1 MNAVLAPAIRLM
13 EHLRYPFKF
22 GLIFLLVFLC
32 LLGLSAF
39 VVGELKNKINTWE
52 NERRG
57 LAYIDALGPPI
68 EHIQQHRGMTHS
80 YLHGDQ
86 GFHDRILQKRD
97 EVEKHLA
104 ALQRI
109 DQREGAALKTAD
121 RLQTLQQQW
130 RRIKS
135 ESMTMAREDSFK
147 AHTDLIDG
155 FIELAHHIT
164 DSSEITLD
172 PRLDGYYLGDTLTN
186 ILPQL
191 AEDMGQARALSA
203 GAAAAGSLDRED
215 AITLTALVGR
225 INKLNEDLNRNL
237 KTAGAENAEVTASLR
252 DSVQKSNDAVSQFK
266 KMINDRLLQTE
277 ATAID
282 SKAVFDTATTAIG
295 ATYALYGR
303 ATLVFD
309 KILND
314 RIDADRQKMLTT
326 ASIAGLVLLI
336 VAYLFSA
343 LYYSIIGNLKT
354 IGDATRRFADGDL
367 TSRVKLNGRDELSE
381 IGAAFNAM
389 NAQFEMLIQQI
400 NGSTSQLAAAAEEL
414 AAISKES
421 AENVDLQ
428 RLETDQVATAMNEMT
443 ATVQE
448 VANNTNGAA
457 GAAEQADQE
466 AKNSR
471 RVVGLTSQGI
481 TLLAGEI
488 EKAAD
493 VIKRVDSDSQNIG
506 SVLDVI
512 RGIAEQTNLLALN
525 AAIEA
530 ARAGE
535 QGRGFAVVADE
546 VRTLAGRTQQST
558 REIQDMIVTL
568 QGGAREAVQVMEESR
583 QHAQTSVE
591 QARAAAGAID
601 VITEAVTIINRMNI
615 QIATAAE
622 QQRVTTEDMNRSIT
636 RIRDVA
642 EQTAASAEQTTGA
655 SDELARLAIQL
666 QNLVGR
672 FTVTGM

>member
-1 MNAVLAPAIRLM
+1 MNTVLAPAVRLM
-13 EHLRYPFKF
+13 EGLRYPFKF
-22 GLIFLLVFLC
+22 GLIFLLIFLC

-39 VVGELKNKINTWE
+39 VVGELKNKINSWE
-52 NERRG
+52 NEGRG
-57 LAYIDALGPPI
+57 LAYINALRPPI

-80 YLHGDQ
+80 YLNGDQ

-97 EVEKHLA
+97 EVEKHLE

-164 DSSEITLD
+164 DGSEITLD

-186 ILPQL
+186 TLPQL
-191 AEDMGQARALSA
+191 TEDMGQARALSA
-203 GAAAAGSLDRED
+203 GAAAAGSLGRED

-252 DSVQKSNDAVSQFK
+252 DSVQKSNDAVSHFK
-266 KMINDRLLQTE
+266 QRINDRLLQTE

-282 SKAVFDTATTAIG
+282 GKTVFDTATNAIG
-295 ATYALYGR
+295 ATYALFGS
-303 ATLVFD
+303 ASMIFD

-314 RIDADRQKMLTT
+314 RIDADREKMLSA

-336 VAYLFSA
+336 IAYLFSA

-389 NAQFEMLIQQI
+389 NAQFETLIQQI

-466 AKNSR
+466 AKNSG
-471 RVVGLTSQGI
+471 RVVGLTAQGI

-601 VITEAVTIINRMNI
+601 VITEAVNTINRMNI

-622 QQRVTTEDMNRSIT
+622 QQRVTTEEMNRSIT

-642 EQTAASAEQTTGA
+642 EHTAASAEQTTGA